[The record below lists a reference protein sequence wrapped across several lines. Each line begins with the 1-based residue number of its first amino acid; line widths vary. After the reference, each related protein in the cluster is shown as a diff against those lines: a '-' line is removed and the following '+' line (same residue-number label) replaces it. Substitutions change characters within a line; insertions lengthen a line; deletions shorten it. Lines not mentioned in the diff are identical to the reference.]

1 MIIRELFIKLGL
13 AGASTVDNELG
24 KVDGSINQ
32 TIASFN
38 ALGGVMAGV
47 FGALTISSITQTADE
62 MQSLQAR
69 LNNLPQTINNGAEAF
84 DNVAAHA
91 NDTRM
96 AIGSYASF
104 LLRLG
109 NATQD
114 TVKTQEELLSL
125 TDTVSKAMVVGGA
138 TAEEQS
144 NSMLQFAQALGS
156 GVLQGDEFRSM
167 AEAAP
172 QLLDAIGKALGYP
185 RDQLKQIAAD
195 GKLTTTAVIT
205 ALKKIGPQF
214 DAQFKRMPL
223 TIGQATTIMGNRWDA
238 FINKLNRSSG
248 AVTWVANKFLWL
260 ADKVEYSL
268 DIITDALGGAENAVK
283 LLAIVVGS
291 AALVG
296 AVYALGAAVQF
307 LFSPVTLVIGALAL
321 LFLVLEDIYGWTQ
334 GKKSIMG
341 DIFGN
346 FSDYADDIDKLK
358 TAIDWLLMPLE
369 SLAYWL
375 NVLTG
380 MSEPPP
386 WLSSLLGI
394 DTSMSG
400 NNAGPQQINGGNR
413 VAGAPVIGP
422 NGIPTG
428 EVYGADANAPAT
440 PPKGTVT
447 ERPSWW
453 PDWLGGP
460 GKPLFQQAPL
470 IPQAPIASL
479 AAPAQSK
486 TTVITATSS
495 PTVSVTVQAQPG
507 QSTDSL
513 GDMLADKVRNIFGD
527 LNAATA
533 REIQNNAGAR

>member
-13 AGASTVDNELG
+13 AGASNVDNELG
-24 KVDGSINQ
+24 KVDGSVNQ

-38 ALGGVMAGV
+38 ILGGVMAGV
-47 FGALTISSITQTADE
+47 FGALTISSIAKTADE
-62 MQSLQAR
+62 MQALQSR
-69 LNNLPQTINNGAEAF
+69 LNNLPQTVDQGAEAF
-84 DNVAAHA
+84 DAVVQHASAARMSVDAYA
-91 NDTRM
+91 NFM
-96 AIGSYASF
+96 
-104 LLRLG
+104 LRVG

-114 TVKTQEELLSL
+114 TIKSQDELLEI

-138 TAEEQS
+138 SAEEQS
-144 NSMLQFAQALGS
+144 SALLQLAQALGS

-185 RDQLKQIAAD
+185 RDQLKQFAAD
-195 GKLTTTAVIT
+195 GKLTTTAIIT

-214 DAQFKRMPL
+214 DAQFKRMPM

-248 AVTWVANKFLWL
+248 AVTWVADKFLWM

-268 DIITDALGGAENAVK
+268 NIVTDALGGAENAVK
-283 LLAIVVGS
+283 LFAVAIGS

-296 AVYALGAAVQF
+296 AVYALAAAVQF
-307 LFSPVTLVIGALAL
+307 LFSPVTLVIGALTL

-346 FSDYADDIDKLK
+346 FSDYADDIDTLK
-358 TAIDWLLMPLE
+358 TAIDWLLVPLKE
-369 SLAYWL
+369 LAYWL

-380 MSEPPP
+380 MSEPPA
-386 WLSSLLGI
+386 WLANILGI
-394 DTSMSG
+394 NTSVSG
-400 NNAGPQQINGGNR
+400 NNAGPQQINGGLK
-413 VAGAPVIGP
+413 VPGAPIIGP

-428 EVYGADANAPAT
+428 ENYGAAMGGRMVIPSVNPGSIAAT
-440 PPKGTVT
+440 P
-447 ERPSWW
+447 S
-453 PDWLGGP
+453 
-460 GKPLFQQAPL
+460 
-470 IPQAPIASL
+470 
-479 AAPAQSK
+479 SK
-486 TTVITATSS
+486 TTVITTTSS
-495 PTVSVTVQAQPG
+495 PTVNVTVQAVPG
-507 QSTDSL
+507 QSDDSL
-513 GDMLADKVRNIFGD
+513 GNDLADKVRNIFGD
-527 LNAATA
+527 MNAATA